1 MSFLRKILWLA
12 VCLNALN
19 VFPQKGISDSIF
31 TIPEVAIY
39 SNRSESFSIGS
50 TIQRID
56 SLALLRHRSQ
66 SVAELL
72 NVSGI
77 NVKSYGLGGLST
89 VMLRGG
95 GSSHTAVVWNGMS
108 IESPMTGS
116 LNLTMYPVSLFNSVK
131 IQYGGS
137 GTLYGSGAV
146 SGIMH
151 LSSNAYKSPRNSI
164 SAHLETGSANSHNGS
179 VSLTLGN
186 ARASAS
192 VRTFVLSSDND
203 YEFYNTATFEKK
215 KERITNAGAFQYGT
229 IADGHIQLA
238 RNIDWALSGWLQY
251 NDKDI
256 QTLMT
261 DANTNDSNQKDN
273 AINAVSNLK
282 ITLGRSTLR
291 LMNGLQWGRTRY
303 VDPGVESSDSRFRVF
318 PNEVEIRHAFSPK
331 HELLAGL
338 NYTHEVAYSDDYIQ
352 PSKQRTRVSVFESYR
367 FSLLNGRVQS
377 VLGFREEIVDAET
390 TPVACSLGA
399 DIEVIRRLKLK
410 GNISKSYK
418 LPTLNALYWG
428 KSQYAQ
434 GNPDLMPESGWTGD
448 IGLEYQNRGQFIRTE
463 NSASLFFSDI
473 DNWIVWLPQVVDNQS
488 KWIPRNLD
496 RGKAHGI
503 ELKTC
508 NQLSMNRFELTFS
521 GFYTYTVSE
530 MFSGDSYNHN
540 PMIYSP
546 KHKFSGSV
554 SAICSGF
561 SILYEHTYTGKRYT
575 DHSLSLPYNNVG
587 DLSIGYGLKNSIL
600 KLNIQLRI
608 NNIWNERY
616 QMTASYAMPLRNY
629 SLALTVDI
637 NS

>member
-1 MSFLRKILWLA
+1 MSFLKKNLWLA
-12 VCLNALN
+12 VCLYALN

-31 TIPEVAIY
+31 ILQEVAIY
-39 SNRSESFSIGS
+39 SNRSETFAIGS

-56 SLALLRHRSQ
+56 SLGMLRHRSQ

-72 NVSGI
+72 NISGI

-89 VMLRGG
+89 IMLRGG

-108 IESPMTGS
+108 IENPMTGS
-116 LNLTMYPVSLFNSVK
+116 LNLSMYPVSLFNSVK

-151 LSSNAYKSPRNSI
+151 LSSNTTMSPSNSVLVQL
-164 SAHLETGSANSHNGS
+164 ATGSANSHNGS
-179 VSLTLGN
+179 VGVTLGN

-203 YEFYNTATFEKK
+203 YEFYNTATFDKK

-229 IADGHIQLA
+229 IADAHIQLA

-251 NDKDI
+251 NDKNI

-273 AINAVSNLK
+273 AVNAVSNLK
-282 ITLGRSTLR
+282 INHGHSTLR

-303 VDPGVESSDSRFRVF
+303 VDPGVESSDNRFRVI

-338 NYTHEVAYSDDYIQ
+338 NYTHEVAFSDDYIQ
-352 PSKQRTRVSVFESYR
+352 PSKQRNRVSVFESYR
-367 FSLLNGRVQS
+367 LSLLNGRMQS

-390 TPVACSLGA
+390 TPVVCSLGA
-399 DIEVIRRLKLK
+399 DMEVIRGLKLK
-410 GNISKSYK
+410 GNISKNYK

-428 KSQYAQ
+428 KTQYAE
-434 GNPDLMPESGWTGD
+434 GNPKLMPESGWTGD
-448 IGLEYQNRGQFIRTE
+448 IGLEHQNRGPFLRTVS
-463 NSASLFFSDI
+463 SASLFFSDI
-473 DNWIVWLPQVVDNQS
+473 DSWIVWLPQVVDNQS
-488 KWIPRNLD
+488 KWIPLNLD
-496 RGKAHGI
+496 RGKAHGV
-503 ELKTC
+503 ELKTT
-508 NQLSMNRFELTFS
+508 NQLAMNRFALAFS
-521 GFYTYTVSE
+521 GFYTYTISK
-530 MFSGDSYNHN
+530 MFSGDSYNSN

-554 SAICSGF
+554 SAIYSGI

-587 DLSIGYGLKNSIL
+587 DLSIGYGLKTSL
-600 KLNIQLRI
+600 FLLTIQLRI
-608 NNIWNERY
+608 NNLWNERY